1 MKLNETSLGH
11 VAESIQ
17 TGPFGSQLHSSDY
30 SEDGTPVIMPQDIVD
45 WNISEDKIARV
56 SEDHVNRLKRHK
68 CKIGDIIYPR
78 RGDLAKC
85 AFITNREEGWLC
97 GTGCLKVS
105 IDETK
110 AIPKYVYFHL
120 QQPYSTNCIEVATVG
135 STMAN
140 LNTSI
145 LSKIKLRLPS
155 LEIQK
160 KVVDILSGYDDL
172 ITINRKRIAILEEL
186 AMRTYREWFVHFRF
200 PGHESCEFDNG
211 LPKGWEL
218 APISYLIENYI
229 GGGWGEESQSR
240 DFSVGGYV
248 IRGSDIPDVL
258 NGIPNKDIF
267 RYHKSSNIAS
277 RELSEGDII
286 FEISGGSDNQ
296 PLGRNCLITKALLE
310 AYGDKVICA
319 SFCKRLIPQRE
330 YSEYL
335 FGYLHQLWSFGALDV
350 YSVRITGISNF
361 KFEAFLKYHN
371 IFIPPKEIVSKYSEI
386 VKPIYNNIC
395 KIGGSIAKLQQ
406 MRDRLLPQLMS
417 GQLEI

>member
-1 MKLNETSLGH
+1 MKLNDTSLGN

-45 WNISEDKIARV
+45 WSISEDKIARV

-110 AIPKYVYFHL
+110 ALPKYVYFHL
-120 QQPYSTNCIEVATVG
+120 QQPYSINCIEVATVG

-140 LNTSI
+140 LNISI

-155 LEIQK
+155 LDIQK
-160 KVVDILSGYDDL
+160 KVIDILSRYDDL
-172 ITINRKRIAILEEL
+172 IAVNRKRIAILEEM

-200 PGHESCEFDNG
+200 PGNESCEFENG
-211 LPKGWEL
+211 LPKGWKKDE
-218 APISYLIENYI
+218 AQHFFDISI
-229 GGGWGEESQSR
+229 GKTPPRKESQWFTADECGLPWLSIS
-240 DFSVGGYV
+240 DMKGGCFVFSSSENLTEDAISKHNIVIVNEDTVLLSFKLTVGRISIAAVPMCTNEAIAHFKSTDSYKREYCYCYLKGFTFETL
-248 IRGSDIPDVL
+248 GSTSSIATAINSKTVKKMPFILPSNDI
-258 NGIPNKDIF
+258 
-267 RYHKSSNIAS
+267 
-277 RELSEGDII
+277 
-286 FEISGGSDNQ
+286 
-296 PLGRNCLITKALLE
+296 LE
-310 AYGDKVICA
+310 AFSNATRSIFDEIKVI
-319 SFCKRLIPQRE
+319 QR
-330 YSEYL
+330 S
-335 FGYLHQLWSFGALDV
+335 
-350 YSVRITGISNF
+350 II
-361 KFEAFLKYHN
+361 KLK
-371 IFIPPKEIVSKYSEI
+371 
-386 VKPIYNNIC
+386 
-395 KIGGSIAKLQQ
+395 Q
-406 MRDRLLPQLMS
+406 MRDRLLPQLMN